1 MNEKEIKE
9 ISDRAL
15 EFMDTFGDFLD
26 KYEKANPE
34 WMKIAL
40 LQILYGAIEN
50 LKRLIEDSEE
60 KRITWETPI
69 TELRYPVQ
77 ADWEKVEP
85 LYFHLTAADLEDP
98 ERLQE
103 AFVKGF
109 MTVKEVYV
117 LRQLTREILIILKDG
132 KAYYKVP
139 LSLDKKLD
147 KLPKKERARRI
158 ERILKPVTK
167 RVRFAYELPPV
178 GKKRVRAYLAFQI
191 NPCVLNVDE
200 KLAYYPIVIGI
211 AFRGI
216 RNQDI
221 APETRTE
228 FLKALLQGTEEA
240 IPKEDLAFLKRLK
253 LEPTARPVT
262 KEAPLVKTSLHTE
275 LQKFGHKPDQKQP
288 GLFDRFLDDTRKE
301 IEKKDVDVIG
311 IDITPAQEQALFGL
325 QTLLTRTNYKGNLP
339 GEMID
344 DRGFKFKG
352 HLPALEF
359 TPAQY
364 LEAYGLKKSLTG
376 RGKEEYD
383 GKDRAEALQALVDLA
398 KKQVLFVYKTE
409 YRVENPITKKRELRI
424 DRIETIATLIKI
436 IRGWEALTKKEDAL
450 LDKGTHTAATDEKLR
465 AIAIEPA
472 PILVQDIDS
481 YFLLKPAN
489 YIQEINLRYPWPNRP
504 SKFTIRLINWL
515 ITEAEIKRRKGR
527 PLVIETSL
535 ETIAYAL
542 RMEAWI
548 KTRQSK
554 RIREIITK
562 GYRIAR
568 ELGYLL
574 SYSTVQGQTK
584 ELERLELNPEKFNRV
599 RETEVALDQAEDK
612 EIVR

>member
-1 MNEKEIKE
+1 MNEEETKA
-9 ISDRAL
+9 RAQR
-15 EFMDTFGDFLD
+15 FMDTFGDFLD
-26 KYEKANPE
+26 KYEEANPE
-34 WMKIAL
+34 WMRIGL

-50 LKRLIEDSEE
+50 LKRVIEDPAE
-60 KRITWETPI
+60 KEITWESPL
-69 TELRYPVQ
+69 TELRYPVE

-85 LYFHLTAADLEDP
+85 LYFRLEAADLEDA
-98 ERLQE
+98 ERLQA
-103 AFVKGF
+103 AFAKGF
-109 MTVKEVYV
+109 MSVKEVYI
-117 LRQLTREILIILKDG
+117 LRQLTREILVILKGG
-132 KAYYKVP
+132 KVYYKVP
-139 LSLDKKLD
+139 LALDKKLD
-147 KLPKKERARRI
+147 KLPKKDRARRI
-158 ERILKPVTK
+158 ERIIKPVTK
-167 RVRFAYELPPV
+167 ITRFPLYDIPLT
-178 GKKRVRAYLAFQI
+178 GKRRMKGYLAFQF

-200 KLAYYPIVIGI
+200 KRAYYPIVIGLE
-211 AFRGI
+211 FRGL
-216 RNQDI
+216 RPKEADAGTVSDI
-221 APETRTE
+221 
-228 FLKALLQGTEEA
+228 LKALLQGTEEA
-240 IPKEDLAFLKRLK
+240 IPKEDLAFWERPRP
-253 LEPTARPVT
+253 EPTARPVT
-262 KEAPLVKTSLHTE
+262 KETPPVKASLHTE
-275 LQKFGHKPDQKQP
+275 LQKFGHKPDPRQP

-409 YRVENPITKKRELRI
+409 YRVENPLTKKRELRI

-450 LDKGTHTAATDEKLR
+450 LDKGTHTGATDEKLK

-481 YFLLKPAN
+481 YFVLKPAN

-504 SKFTIRLINWL
+504 SRFTLGLINWL
-515 ITEAEIKRRKGR
+515 ITQAELKRRKR
-527 PLVIETSL
+527 QPLVIETSL

-548 KTRQSK
+548 KGRQTK

-562 GYRIAR
+562 GYRIAQ